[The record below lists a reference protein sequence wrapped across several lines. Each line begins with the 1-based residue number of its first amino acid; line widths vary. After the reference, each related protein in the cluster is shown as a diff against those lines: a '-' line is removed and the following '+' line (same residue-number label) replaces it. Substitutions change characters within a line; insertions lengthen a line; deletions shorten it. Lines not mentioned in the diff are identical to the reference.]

1 MSLTAVILLLI
12 ASFTHAGWNFV
23 GKRQHP
29 TAAFFFMANTTGLIC
44 LLPILPIFWKKIPLI
59 PQSVWISILISGFL
73 LAVYMTSLAGAYRS
87 GDMSIA
93 YPLARSLPV
102 MIVTMVTIILG
113 KGHELE
119 WWFISGAILV
129 MSGCIMLPM
138 KKLNDF
144 SLKNYLN
151 LCCLLAALAA
161 VAISGYTMVDSEALR
176 HLRELPG
183 KPFEP
188 VDAALLYLLL
198 EAVSASFWTGT
209 YVLCIAGERRSL
221 VEVFRFSKGPAV
233 LTGIGIYLTYSLVLT
248 SMNYVRNVS
257 YVAAFRQLSIPIG
270 AVLGMALLK
279 EQRYLPKVLG
289 VVTIFVGLVLA
300 GMG

>member
-1 MSLTAVILLLI
+1 MSLTAMILLLI
-12 ASFTHAGWNFV
+12 SAFTHAGWNFI

-29 TAAFFFMANTTGLIC
+29 TAAFFFLANTAGLIC
-44 LLPILPIFWKKIPLI
+44 LLAILPYFWNKIPLI
-59 PQSVWISILISGFL
+59 PQSVWISILISGFF
-73 LAVYMTSLAGAYRS
+73 LAVYMTSLAGAYRN

-119 WWFISGAILV
+119 WWFIGGAILV

-138 KKLNDF
+138 KKLSDF

-151 LCCLLAALAA
+151 LCCLLSMLAA
-161 VAISGYTMVDSEALR
+161 MAISGYTMVDSEALR

-198 EAVSASFWTGT
+198 EAASASFWTGT
-209 YVLCIAGERRSL
+209 YVLSIASERKSL
-221 VEVFRFSKGPAV
+221 VKVFRFSKGAAV
-233 LTGIGIYLTYSLVLT
+233 LTGIGIYLTYSLVLI

-257 YVAAFRQLSIPIG
+257 YVAVFRQLSIPIG
-270 AVLGMALLK
+270 AVLGIVLLK

-289 VVTIFVGLVLA
+289 VITIFVGLVLA

>member
-1 MSLTAVILLLI
+1 MSLTAAILLLI
-12 ASFTHAGWNFV
+12 AAFTHAGWNFL

-29 TAAFFFMANTTGLIC
+29 TAAYFFMANTAGLIC
-44 LLPILPIFWKKIPLI
+44 LLPILAHFWNKVPLI
-59 PQSVWISILISGFL
+59 PQSVWIFILISGFS
-73 LAVYMTSLAGAYRS
+73 LAVYMASLAGAYRS

-102 MIVTMVTIILG
+102 IIVTSVTIILG
-113 KGHELE
+113 KGNELE
-119 WWFISGAILV
+119 WWLIGGAILV

-138 KKLNDF
+138 KKFGDF
-144 SLKNYLN
+144 SLKNYIN
-151 LCCLLAALAA
+151 SCCLLSALAA
-161 VAISGYTMVDSEALR
+161 VAISGYTMVDSEALH

-188 VDAALLYLLL
+188 VDAALLYLLF
-198 EAVSASFWTGT
+198 EAASASLWTGA
-209 YVLCIAGERRSL
+209 YVLCISSERKSL
-221 VEVFRFSKGPAV
+221 VEVFRFSKGPVV

-289 VVTIFVGLVLA
+289 VVTIFVGLILA

>member
-12 ASFTHAGWNFV
+12 AAFTHAGWNFL

-29 TAAFFFMANTTGLIC
+29 TAAFFFVANTAGLIC
-44 LLPILPIFWKKIPLI
+44 LLPILPHFWNKIPLI
-59 PQSVWISILISGFL
+59 PQYVWISILISGFS

-102 MIVTMVTIILG
+102 MIVTLVTIILG

-119 WWFISGAILV
+119 WWFIGGAILV

-138 KKLNDF
+138 KKFGDF

-151 LCCLLAALAA
+151 LCCLLAVLAA
-161 VAISGYTMVDSEALR
+161 VATSGYTMVDSEALR
-176 HLRELPG
+176 HLRELQG
-183 KPFEP
+183 KPFKP

-198 EAVSASFWTGT
+198 EAASASLWTGA
-209 YVLCIAGERRSL
+209 YVLCIASERKSL
-221 VEVFRFSKGPAV
+221 VEVFRFSKGPTA

-257 YVAAFRQLSIPIG
+257 YVAAFRQFSIPIG

-279 EQRYLPKVLG
+279 EERYLPKILG